1 MAKSAILVQFLAII
15 GLAAVI
21 GGAHSMFVPIRLA
34 RESSGF
40 VVPGAPGT
48 TQSGPDTASG
58 EDQTPDPADAQT
70 PNDSA
75 QPAAGQPASAQ
86 PAAAQP
92 AAQPSDGKLDLA
104 TAFKLHERAM
114 NGEAIWFLDARR
126 REDYDAGRIA
136 GALFMA
142 HTAVSSGEG
151 LDELM
156 AFSPPELN
164 DPLIIYCTG
173 GDCQASEDTAILLEA
188 AGYSNIAIMSAG
200 YDEWTA
206 AGYPTEGP

>member
-40 VVPGAPGT
+40 VVPGAPET
-48 TQSGPDTASG
+48 TQSGPDAATG
-58 EDQTPDPADAQT
+58 EDQTPDPADGQT
-70 PNDSA
+70 PDDSA
-75 QPAAGQPASAQ
+75 QPSTGQ

-92 AAQPSDGKLDLA
+92 AAAETGDGKLDLA
-104 TAFKLHERAM
+104 TAFMLHERAM